1 MHGRD
6 PICAS
11 DRAAIGRGTLV
22 RDGTRH
28 FELGYR
34 AVTESSSEDAEP
46 EDGEQ
51 STKATGF
58 PLASW
63 RYVYDVDK
71 AEASREMASVN
82 QQANDLAEAEK
93 KARQR

>member
-1 MHGRD
+1 MVVTQSV
-6 PICAS
+6 PQ
-11 DRAAIGRGTLV
+11 IGLLSAEVLSFAMVLV
-22 RDGTRH
+22 IFG
-28 FELGYR
+28 LGYR

-51 STKATGF
+51 SAKATGF